1 MPLRV
6 TLDVE
11 LEALLTS
18 ETLPVVLPV
27 TVGANSTLRLLD
39 CPAESVRGK
48 VCPVILKSAPLTA
61 AWETVK
67 LPVPA
72 LLKVTVCVLAVPTST
87 SPKVTLLGLALSW
100 PEGDGDFWLAIPE
113 QPAAATEQ
121 SSAKAH
127 SHARVLCPADEIIWP
142 FFPHEGSLRR

>member
-1 MPLRV
+1 MRV
-6 TLDVE
+6 TLDGE

-18 ETLPVVLPV
+18 ETLPVVVPV
-27 TVGANSTLRLLD
+27 TVGANCTLRLLD

-48 VCPVILKSAPLTA
+48 VCPVILKPAPLTA
-61 AWETVK
+61 AWERVK

-87 SPKVTLLGLALSW
+87 SPKATLLGLALSW

-121 SSAKAH
+121 SSAKTH
-127 SHARVLCPADEIIWP
+127 CHARIL
-142 FFPHEGSLRR
+142 LRKEFCSRETTGA

>member
-18 ETLPVVLPV
+18 ETLPVVVPV
-27 TVGANSTLRLLD
+27 TVGVNCTLRLLD

-48 VCPVILKSAPLTA
+48 VCPVIVKPAPLTA

-72 LLKVTVCVLAVPTST
+72 LLKVTVCVLPVPTST

-100 PEGDGDFWLAIPE
+100 PDEDGGFWLAIPE

-121 SSAKAH
+121 NSARTH
-127 SHARVLCPADEIIWP
+127 SHARALLRKELCSRETVGA
-142 FFPHEGSLRR
+142 

>member
-18 ETLPVVLPV
+18 ETLPVVVPV
-27 TVGANSTLRLLD
+27 TVGVNCTLRLLD

-100 PEGDGDFWLAIPE
+100 PDEDGGFWLAIPE

-121 SSAKAH
+121 NSARTH
-127 SHARVLCPADEIIWP
+127 SHARVL
-142 FFPHEGSLRR
+142 LRKELCSRETLGA

>member
-48 VCPVILKSAPLTA
+48 VCPVIVKPAPLTA